1 MFDLTR
7 KVIFT
12 HPPKCAGTT
21 VEGLFG
27 WHPSKYKGE
36 DSRAYF
42 EYFHKWKHASLE
54 KHLAE
59 LHLMGED
66 ASNYFVFSCIR
77 NPWDRAVSR
86 YHHLRI
92 KEPIRFKRTHPDEE
106 LPERLRVIQECSF
119 DEFVTQDYKRVKG
132 GGFNVLATSPFILSA
147 SGRKPDF
154 IIRHENYLESLRF
167 VAEKFGLDAATA
179 VSFNANVRPKGLH
192 YREYYS
198 SDQTV
203 SMVAEM
209 TKDSIE
215 GFGYEF

>member
-1 MFDLTR
+1 MLDLNR

-42 EYFHKWKHASLE
+42 EYFRKWKHASLE
-54 KHLAE
+54 NHLAE

-77 NPWDRAVSR
+77 NPWDRAVSW
-86 YHHLRI
+86 YHWRV
-92 KEPIRFKRTHPDEE
+92 KELARFKRNHPDEE
-106 LPERLRVIQECSF
+106 PSERLRAILEASF
-119 DEFVTQDYKRVKG
+119 EEFVIQDYKRVKG
-132 GGFNVLATSPFILSA
+132 GRVNLLATSPFILSA

-154 IIRHENYLESLRF
+154 IIRHENYLEGLRF
-167 VAEKFGLDAATA
+167 VAEKFGLDADTA
-179 VSFNANVRPKGLH
+179 VPFNADVRPKEPH
-192 YREYYS
+192 YREYYTS
-198 SDQTV
+198 EQSI
-203 SMVAEM
+203 SIVAEM
-209 TKDSIE
+209 AKDSIE
-215 GFGYEF
+215 EFGYEF